1 MRKQS
6 MCCWRREWLFIFY
19 GSSASEGCNQ
29 VRRLGIREAR
39 RQRWEQ
45 LALLFY
51 ILESYTTLR
60 SVFVAET
67 GRIALYSSDDINTL
81 VDVSKEGI
89 VFPVAASYF
98 GRWEQPDELLN
109 PFTETEDAANSEGG
123 CEWICQKQQYLERFT

>member
-1 MRKQS
+1 MDLKRNYWKALSSQSKGANGMRKQS
-6 MCCWRREWLFIFY
+6 MCCWRREWLFIFD

-29 VRRLGIREAR
+29 VRRLGVGEAR
-39 RQRWEQ
+39 RQTWEQ

-51 ILESYTTLR
+51 FLESYTTTLR

-98 GRWEQPDELLN
+98 GRWE
-109 PFTETEDAANSEGG
+109 
-123 CEWICQKQQYLERFT
+123 